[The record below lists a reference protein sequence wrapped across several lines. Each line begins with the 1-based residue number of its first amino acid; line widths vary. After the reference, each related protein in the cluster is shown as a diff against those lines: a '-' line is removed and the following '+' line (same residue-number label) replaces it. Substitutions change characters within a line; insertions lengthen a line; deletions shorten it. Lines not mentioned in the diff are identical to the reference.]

1 MTEKLSLAQKSQMQP
16 GVVVRLELLSGFG
29 YVADTDRKHCYIFV
43 VGNALSHAEVRKLK
57 VGSPVHFRT
66 SGRGRVDELVAA

>member
-1 MTEKLSLAQKSQMQP
+1 MPTESNLAQESQMQP
-16 GVVVRLELLSGFG
+16 GTVVRLELLSGFG
-29 YVADTDRKHCYIFV
+29 YVADSDRKHCYIFV
-43 VGNALSHAEVRKLK
+43 VGNALSRAEVRKLK

>member
-1 MTEKLSLAQKSQMQP
+1 MQS

-29 YVADTDRKHCYIFV
+29 YVADADGKHFYIFV

-57 VGSPVHFRT
+57 VGTAVRFRT